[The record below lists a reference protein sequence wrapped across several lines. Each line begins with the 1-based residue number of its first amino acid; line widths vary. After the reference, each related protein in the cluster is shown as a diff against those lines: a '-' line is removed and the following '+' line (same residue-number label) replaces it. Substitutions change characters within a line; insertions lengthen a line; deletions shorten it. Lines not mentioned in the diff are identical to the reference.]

1 VTQQIFDGLVR
12 LDNDLNIVP
21 GLAEYWDIS
30 EGGKCY
36 TFYLR
41 KGVRFHDG
49 HELTAGD
56 VLFSLLRLMRSE
68 TESPY
73 GRHFI
78 DKVVGAEDFVS
89 GKTPDV
95 AGFRI
100 LDPYIFEVR
109 WRNPYVSALS
119 LLSMSFCRIL
129 PRESVEKLG
138 RGFFSHPVGTGPFKF
153 DSWIRSPTLDIVGV
167 RLVRNSAYYGRAPN
181 VAAVEYSP
189 YYTYDHF
196 KAKDV
201 HAMPCSADLA
211 RLGCKVIEG
220 GELNVSYMMM
230 SCANAPFDRARVRRA
245 MALVIDRDK
254 LIQALPAEAVRF
266 RASPNFIPTKLP
278 GFLPS
283 FVPEDPDPEQASR
296 ILEEEGYF
304 RTKQFPEILL
314 FMPEAGK
321 FERMPFVRELARQFE
336 ALDIRLKTRNYR
348 NPEELKDVSQPF
360 FVLWERG
367 MDFPDAE
374 NVIRPLFGK
383 SSAFRWL
390 TANVPGPDFDRLL
403 EAADREPGR
412 AKRLELFREME
423 TMIRRDVPGIPLFT
437 VEQRMAVQP
446 DIRGLR
452 IPPLGAMYIDL
463 REVVFNR

>member
-1 VTQQIFDGLVR
+1 MRYEKIVGIAVSGIILGLFLAASPAGTVVLHSDDSQRDTLRIRGFETSFLPQLDPAKGESVFVTQQIFDGLVR
-12 LDNDLNIVP
+12 LDDDLNIVP

-30 EGGKCY
+30 EGGRCY

-49 HELTAGD
+49 RELSAGD
-56 VLFSLLRLMRSE
+56 VLFSLLRLMRGE

-129 PRESVEKLG
+129 PQETAEKLG
-138 RGFFSHPVGTGPFKF
+138 RGFFSRPVGTGPFKF
-153 DSWIRSPTLDIVGV
+153 DSWIRSPSLDIVGV
-167 RLVRNSAYYGRAPN
+167 RLVRNSAYYGRVPS

-196 KAKDV
+196 KGRDV
-201 HAMPCSADLA
+201 QAMPCSAALA

-220 GELNVSYMMM
+220 GELNVSYLMM

-245 MALVIDRDK
+245 MALVIDR
-254 LIQALPAEAVRF
+254 EAHPGPPR
-266 RASPNFIPTKLP
+266 RGRPLP
-278 GFLPS
+278 GEPQFHPGQAARISALLRPGGPRPRAG
-283 FVPEDPDPEQASR
+283 VPDS
-296 ILEEEGYF
+296 
-304 RTKQFPEILL
+304 
-314 FMPEAGK
+314 
-321 FERMPFVRELARQFE
+321 
-336 ALDIRLKTRNYR
+336 
-348 NPEELKDVSQPF
+348 
-360 FVLWERG
+360 
-367 MDFPDAE
+367 
-374 NVIRPLFGK
+374 
-383 SSAFRWL
+383 
-390 TANVPGPDFDRLL
+390 
-403 EAADREPGR
+403 
-412 AKRLELFREME
+412 
-423 TMIRRDVPGIPLFT
+423 
-437 VEQRMAVQP
+437 
-446 DIRGLR
+446 
-452 IPPLGAMYIDL
+452 
-463 REVVFNR
+463 